1 MKILLLGSGAL
12 KIGQAGEFDYS
23 GSQAI
28 KALKEEGHIVVLI
41 NPNIATIQ
49 TSQGFADTVYFLPLE
64 DNFVKAVIEKEK
76 PNAIIL
82 SFGGQTAL
90 NCGLSLS
97 KKGILEKY
105 NVKVLG
111 TPTSVI
117 ETTEDRQLFANTLK
131 KISISIPKSISA
143 KSQREAKSAA
153 LKIGFPLMIRSGF
166 SLGGQ
171 DSGLVSNLKELEDL
185 AAKALAKSSQILV
198 EEYLWGWKEIE
209 YEVVR
214 DKYDNCITVCNMEN
228 IDPMGIHT
236 GESVVVAPSQ
246 TLNNFEYHKL
256 REISIKVIRH
266 LGIIGE
272 CNIQFALNPTPKSGD
287 ITGRAPTNAQ
297 SATLTKHNV
306 RTLNL
311 RALVG
316 GKVMAGPDSNQ
327 LDYRVIEVNAR
338 LSRSSALASKATG
351 YPLAYVA
358 TKLILGKGLTEIK
371 NSVTKTTI
379 AAFEPAMDYVVV
391 KFPRWD
397 LTKFVKSE
405 TEIGSSMQSVGEV
418 MAIGRKLEEA
428 LQKASRMLDI
438 GMEGVC
444 DEKSPSQDYKKP
456 TPWRIFSI
464 AKSIKAGESVQKISK
479 ITGIDQFFLFK
490 IKNIVELEKIAS
502 SAKTIDADLLLELK
516 QHGFSDKRIS
526 QITKTSQEKISNL
539 RAKYHI
545 YPSVKQIDTL
555 AAEYPAK
562 TNYLYL
568 TYNGTKDDIETESGN
583 LQGVAQQAGL
593 PTAHRLPNKLQ
604 SINNLYM
611 KRTLAGGKVVTGPR
625 REDKVIILGSGPY
638 RIGSS
643 VEFDWCSVTC
653 AQTAAKNNVAPIII
667 NCNPETVSTDYDMA
681 QKLYFDELS
690 EETVLEIYKK
700 ENPLGVIVSMG
711 GQKPNNLTPFLTEQ
725 KVKILGTSSA
735 SIDMAEDRNK
745 FSKLCDQLGID
756 QPPWAALK
764 TVKDAIKFAEN
775 IVYPVLVRPSYV
787 LSGAAMNVA
796 FNSIDL
802 KEYLTLAANISDKYP
817 VVISKFMEN
826 AKELEIDAVAKN
838 GKILTLAISE
848 HVENAGVHSGDSTIV
863 LPAQKLYLETYNKV
877 EEISKQISQ
886 SLQITGP
893 FNIQF
898 LAIHNEIK
906 VIECN
911 LRASRSLP
919 FVSKITGVN
928 FAKVA
933 TEAILN
939 TKNSSHFY
947 KTNTLNYVGVK
958 APQFSF
964 SRIKGADPIL
974 RVEMASTGEVAC
986 FGKDIYEAFLKSVI
1000 ATGIHLP
1007 KKSVFISLAGE
1018 ENKVKFLK
1026 SAQIINSLGL
1036 KIYATVGT
1044 SAFLKKH
1051 GIQNQK
1057 LYKIYEIKK
1066 PNVLNVLHSK
1076 KVDLVINIIDPYFKK
1091 EFDDD
1096 YQIRRTT
1103 VDFGIPLLT
1112 NLQTAELFVASISQK
1127 KQKDLEILPWDKY
1140 VTFRN

>member
-1 MKILLLGSGAL
+1 
-12 KIGQAGEFDYS
+12 
-23 GSQAI
+23 
-28 KALKEEGHIVVLI
+28 
-41 NPNIATIQ
+41 
-49 TSQGFADTVYFLPLE
+49 
-64 DNFVKAVIEKEK
+64 
-76 PNAIIL
+76 
-82 SFGGQTAL
+82 
-90 NCGLSLS
+90 
-97 KKGILEKY
+97 
-105 NVKVLG
+105 
-111 TPTSVI
+111 
-117 ETTEDRQLFANTLK
+117 
-131 KISISIPKSISA
+131 
-143 KSQREAKSAA
+143 
-153 LKIGFPLMIRSGF
+153 
-166 SLGGQ
+166 
-171 DSGLVSNLKELEDL
+171 
-185 AAKALAKSSQILV
+185 
-198 EEYLWGWKEIE
+198 
-209 YEVVR
+209 
-214 DKYDNCITVCNMEN
+214 
-228 IDPMGIHT
+228 
-236 GESVVVAPSQ
+236 
-246 TLNNFEYHKL
+246 
-256 REISIKVIRH
+256 
-266 LGIIGE
+266 
-272 CNIQFALNPTPKSGD
+272 
-287 ITGRAPTNAQ
+287 
-297 SATLTKHNV
+297 
-306 RTLNL
+306 
-311 RALVG
+311 
-316 GKVMAGPDSNQ
+316 MAGPDLNY

-405 TEIGSSMQSVGEV
+405 IEIGSSMQSVGEV

-438 GMEGVC
+438 GMEGIC

-479 ITGIDQFFLFK
+479 ITGIDQFFLYK

-502 SAKTIDADLLLELK
+502 SVKTIDADLLLELK

-526 QITKTSQEKISNL
+526 QITKTSQEQISNL

-568 TYNGTKDDIETESGN
+568 TYNGTKDDIKPE
-583 LQGVAQQAGL
+583 V
-593 PTAHRLPNKLQ
+593 
-604 SINNLYM
+604 
-611 KRTLAGGKVVTGPR
+611 GK
-625 REDKVIILGSGPY
+625 KVIILGSGPY

-653 AQTAAKNNVAPIII
+653 AQTAAKNNIAPIVI

-711 GQKPNNLTPFLTEQ
+711 GQKPNNLTPFLNGQ
-725 KVKILGTSSA
+725 KVKILGTSPT

-745 FSKLCDQLGID
+745 FSNLCDQLGID

-764 TVKDAIKFAEN
+764 TVKDALKFAEN

-826 AKELEIDAVAKN
+826 AKELEIDAIAKN

-877 EEISKQISQ
+877 EEISKQISE
-886 SLQITGP
+886 SLKITGP

-939 TKNSSHFY
+939 TKNSDRIF
-947 KTNTLNYVGVK
+947 KTNTLKYVGVK

-1007 KKSVFISLAGE
+1007 KKSVFISIAGE

-1026 SAQIINSLGL
+1026 SAKIINSLGL

-1103 VDFGIPLLT
+1103 VDFGFPLLT

-1127 KQKDLEILPWDKY
+1127 KQKDLEIIPWDKY

>member
-1 MKILLLGSGAL
+1 MKVLLLGSGAL

-28 KALKEEGHIVVLI
+28 KALNEEGHQVVLI

-49 TSQGFADTVYFLPLE
+49 TSQGFADIVYFLPLE
-64 DNFVKAVIEKEK
+64 DNFVTSVIVKEK
-76 PNAIIL
+76 PEAIIL

-90 NCGLSLS
+90 NCGLSLA
-97 KKGILEKY
+97 KKGILKKY

-117 ETTEDRQLFANTLK
+117 ETTEDRQLFANALK
-131 KISISIPKSISA
+131 EISVSIPKSISA
-143 KSQREAKSAA
+143 KSLKEAKSAA
-153 LKIGFPLMIRSGF
+153 LKIGFPAMIRSGF

-171 DSGLVSNLKELEDL
+171 DSGLVSNLKELEEL
-185 AAKALAKSSQILV
+185 APKALAKSKQILI

-236 GESVVVAPSQ
+236 GESIVVAPSQ

-256 REISIKVIRH
+256 REISIKVIRQ

-272 CNIQFALNPTPKSGD
+272 CNIQFALNPRPKSG
-287 ITGRAPTNAQ
+287 
-297 SATLTKHNV
+297 S
-306 RTLNL
+306 
-311 RALVG
+311 
-316 GKVMAGPDSNQ
+316 DSGQ

-358 TKLILGKGLTEIK
+358 TKLILGKGLTEVK

-379 AAFEPAMDYVVV
+379 AGFEPALDYVVV

-405 TEIGSSMQSVGEV
+405 IEIGSSMQSVGEV
-418 MAIGRKLEEA
+418 MGIGRKLEEA
-428 LQKASRMLDI
+428 LQKAIRMLDI
-438 GMEGVC
+438 GMEGAC
-444 DEKSPSQDYKKP
+444 DEKSPSQDYQKP

-464 AKSIKAGESVQKISK
+464 AKSLKAGESVQKISQK
-479 ITGIDQFFLFK
+479 TGIDPFFLYK
-490 IKNIVELEKIAS
+490 IKNIAELEKIAS
-502 SAKTIDADLLLELK
+502 SAKTMDSNLLLKLK
-516 QHGFSDKRIS
+516 QFGFSDKRIS
-526 QITKTSQEKISNL
+526 HITKTNEEQIRKLREKYQIS
-539 RAKYHI
+539 
-545 YPSVKQIDTL
+545 PSVKQIDTL

-568 TYNGTKDDIETESGN
+568 TYNGTKDDIKPE
-583 LQGVAQQAGL
+583 
-593 PTAHRLPNKLQ
+593 
-604 SINNLYM
+604 I
-611 KRTLAGGKVVTGPR
+611 GK
-625 REDKVIILGSGPY
+625 KVLILGSGPY

-653 AQTAAKNNVAPIII
+653 AQTAAKNKIAPIVI

-725 KVKILGTSSA
+725 NVKILGTSPA
-735 SIDMAEDRNK
+735 SIDNAEDRNK
-745 FSKLCDQLGID
+745 FSKLCDRLGID
-756 QPPWAALK
+756 QPLWAALK
-764 TVKDAIKFAEN
+764 TVKDALKFAEN
-775 IVYPVLVRPSYV
+775 IEYPVLVRPSYV

-796 FNSIDL
+796 FNSHDL
-802 KEYLTLAANISDKYP
+802 KDYLTLAANISDKYP

-838 GKILTLAISE
+838 GKILTYAISE

-863 LPAQKLYLETYNKV
+863 LPAQKLYLETYKKV

-886 SLQITGP
+886 SLKITGP

-919 FVSKITGVN
+919 FVSKITGIN

-939 TKNSSHFY
+939 TNNSDKVY
-947 KTNTLNYVGVK
+947 KQTTLDYVGVK

-974 RVEMASTGEVAC
+974 RVEMSSTGEVAC

-1018 ENKVKFLK
+1018 ENKIKFLK

-1036 KIYATVGT
+1036 KIYATAGT
-1044 SAFLKKH
+1044 SAFLAKH
-1051 GIQNQK
+1051 SIPNQK
-1057 LYKIYEIKK
+1057 LYKIYELKK
-1066 PNVLNVLHSK
+1066 PNVLDVLHSK

-1112 NLQTAELFVASISQK
+1112 NLQTAELFIASISQK
-1127 KQKDLEILPWDKY
+1127 KQKDLEILSWDKY